1 MLHNQNDVDQEIE
14 QIISK
19 KMQRESTEE
28 YEFDEGQDE
37 QIHPD
42 LIAAAEELGI
52 DLNEEQM
59 REL

>member
-1 MLHNQNDVDQEIE
+1 
-14 QIISK
+14 
-19 KMQRESTEE
+19 MQRESTEE

-59 REL
+59 RELQKYIVN